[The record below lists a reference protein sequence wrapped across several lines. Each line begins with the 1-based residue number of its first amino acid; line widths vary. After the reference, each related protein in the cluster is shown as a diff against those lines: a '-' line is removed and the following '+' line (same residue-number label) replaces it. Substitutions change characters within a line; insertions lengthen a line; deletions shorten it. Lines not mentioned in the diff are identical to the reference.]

1 MILVPS
7 PEPQLSSYGTSP
19 TERSPEPSRLLD
31 EQHTPDSGGRTDEEA
46 HNTTS
51 PDNEDLS
58 RDTGP
63 VEVVLADLNTSDHRP
78 DLSGDSLEET
88 QQPVEVVLS
97 GREPQDECDGE
108 QAAEES
114 LAEVR
119 ATTAEERDDS
129 KGKPP
134 ASHEEPLDLAGN
146 TIHKPEIREGSGEP
160 PPAMDEGRE
169 KEGEDREQ
177 AEEKDSKEESE
188 LQQQYEEDEEREDEE
203 EEEEDR

>member
-1 MILVPS
+1 M
-7 PEPQLSSYGTSP
+7 
-19 TERSPEPSRLLD
+19 
-31 EQHTPDSGGRTDEEA
+31 
-46 HNTTS
+46 
-51 PDNEDLS
+51 
-58 RDTGP
+58 
-63 VEVVLADLNTSDHRP
+63 ADLNTSDHRP

-97 GREPQDECDGE
+97 GRELQDECDGE

-114 LAEVR
+114 LAEVGP
-119 ATTAEERDDS
+119 TTAEERDDS
-129 KGKPP
+129 RGKPP

-160 PPAMDEGRE
+160 PPAMDEERE
-169 KEGEDREQ
+169 KEGEDHEQ

-188 LQQQYEEDEEREDEE
+188 LQQYEEDEEREDEE